1 MHVNEYI
8 NNYFYI
14 FILTITNTC
23 NKIIEK
29 HKDILHSSENI
40 KSNS

>member
-1 MHVNEYI
+1 MHVNAYM

-14 FILTITNTC
+14 FILTNTC

-29 HKDILHSSENI
+29 HKDILHSSQNI